1 MAQPFHSYR
10 VDLRPT
16 SIRTVAAA
24 MTDVG
29 LRPTPL
35 EPEHLPP
42 VVDLDDV
49 LARDPVVT
57 GAKAAALARARA
69 HGLSVLPGFAL
80 TTAAARALEAGAASR
95 EHAVALHTAWQGL
108 SDDGRRPLVVR
119 SSSTVE
125 DSESQSMAG
134 MFTSILDVH
143 GWEAFIAAVD
153 QVAQSGGEAP
163 IAVLVQPFL
172 QPAWGGVLFGADPV
186 TGRTDRLV
194 VAAVPGGPDRLVS
207 GQVDGIQFTL
217 SSRGRL
223 RDGGKNLPQPLHA
236 RRARRRL
243 VRLARRAAATFAG
256 PQDIEWAMEDT
267 GRLVLLQ
274 SRPITAIGDEARAGG
289 PILGPGP
296 VAETFGLPLRSL
308 EEDLWVPPL
317 RDGIREAL
325 TFTGATP
332 ARKLRR
338 SPVVVT
344 VGGRVAADLELL
356 GLTGGRRSL
365 WSRLDPRPPARR
377 LKAAWRVGRLKVAL
391 PALADDLIGDIDAD
405 LSSVPAV
412 ETLSPTE
419 LVRLLRRSR
428 QTLTALHGHEVLA
441 GQLLDDGDT
450 PTTAASAALR
460 LLVEMRN
467 DGTVVDDADLV
478 ARHPLLL
485 SLLPPTI
492 GGEMRL
498 PPPPAS
504 LPTTPS
510 HAGGEAAVGA
520 SGASEYRKSSS
531 VRASEHRD
539 SSSVRESL
547 RLRAR
552 WVHELTALAALA
564 LGRVLVD
571 RGVLAS
577 ATDVA
582 NLRLDELVS
591 LVESGG
597 SLVRN
602 DRASHLRSASALV
615 LDLRRPAE
623 PGPPL
628 PASFRLSADEV
639 VVPVATG
646 RDDDGRGAGGGRRVG
661 RVHVGTDDP
670 PVPGD
675 VLVVRTLDP
684 ALASLLPGLG
694 GLVAETGS
702 VLSHLAILAREYGVP
717 TVVSFP
723 GAVDR
728 LAPGSWVVVD
738 GTTGE
743 VSALEAGEWG
753 AA

>member
-1 MAQPFHSYR
+1 
-10 VDLRPT
+10 
-16 SIRTVAAA
+16 
-24 MTDVG
+24 MTDLG

-35 EPEHLPP
+35 RPEDLPP
-42 VVDLDDV
+42 IVDLDDL
-49 LARDPVVT
+49 LARDPAVT

-69 HGLSVLPGFAL
+69 RGLSVLPGFTV
-80 TTAAARALEAGAASR
+80 TTAGTRALSDGTATR
-95 EHAVALHTAWQGL
+95 EHAVALNAAWQTL
-108 SDDGRRPLVVR
+108 TADGRLPVVVR

-125 DSESQSMAG
+125 DGGSQSMAG
-134 MFTSILDVH
+134 MFTSILDVR
-143 GWEAFIAAVD
+143 GWEAFVAAVD
-153 QVAQSGGEAP
+153 QVTASGGEAP

-217 SSRGRL
+217 SARGRL
-223 RDGGKNLPQPLHA
+223 RDGGEKVPAALRG

-243 VRLARRAAATFAG
+243 VHLARRAAATFGG
-256 PQDIEWAMEDT
+256 PQDIEWAIEDN
-267 GRLVLLQ
+267 GRVVLLQ
-274 SRPITAIGDEARAGG
+274 SRPITAIGDEARAVG
-289 PILGPGP
+289 PVLGPGP
-296 VAETFGLPLRSL
+296 VAETFGLPLRAL
-308 EEDLWVPPL
+308 EEDLWVSPV

-325 TFTGATP
+325 TFTGATS

-356 GLTGGRRSL
+356 GLTGRRRSL

-391 PALADDLIGDIDAD
+391 PALADDLIGDVDAD
-405 LSSVPAV
+405 LASVPAV
-412 ETLSPTE
+412 ETLGQRD
-419 LVRLLRRSR
+419 LVRLLRRSH

-441 GQLLDDGDT
+441 GMLLDEQDGAAA
-450 PTTAASAALR
+450 TTAASAALR
-460 LLVEMRN
+460 LLVEVR
-467 DGTVVDDADLV
+467 DEAAVIDPDELV
-478 ARHPLLL
+478 ARHPVLL

-492 GGEMRL
+492 GGESRL

-504 LPTTPS
+504 LPATPS
-510 HAGGEAAVGA
+510 PAGGEAEVGDA
-520 SGASEYRKSSS
+520 
-531 VRASEHRD
+531 
-539 SSSVRESL
+539 SVRESL
-547 RLRAR
+547 RLRVR
-552 WVHELTALAALA
+552 WVQELTARAALA
-564 LGRVLVD
+564 LGRTLVD

-577 ATDVA
+577 ASDVA
-582 NLRLDELVS
+582 NLHVDELAS
-591 LVESGG
+591 LVTSGG
-597 SLVRN
+597 SL
-602 DRASHLRSASALV
+602 A
-615 LDLRRPAE
+615 LDLRRASE

-628 PASFRLSADEV
+628 PASFRLTADGV
-639 VVPVATG
+639 VVPVGTG
-646 RDDDGRGAGGGRRVG
+646 QADDGRGAGGGRG
-661 RVHVGTDDP
+661 AGPVHIGTDVP
-670 PVPGD
+670 PAPGD

-717 TVVSFP
+717 TVVALA

-743 VSALEAGEWG
+743 VSPLEAGEWG
-753 AA
+753 GAA